1 MDDLI
6 RAFVRD
12 VKAMRASQM
21 NYFKTHAKPFLTDS
35 IRLERVVDGHI
46 IEIEKREK
54 AGEGKIGG

>member
-35 IRLERVVDGHI
+35 IRLEKIVDVRV
-46 IEIEKREK
+46 IEIEKLEK
-54 AGEGKIGG
+54 AGEGKTGG